1 MAKNTENLIPFV
13 KGQSGNPNGRPKS
26 FISTLRDQGY
36 KNVEITDT
44 IRVLIGLDI
53 EELKAVHDSGD
64 IFIKTICNALIKSYK
79 KGSLYSIETLLSRA
93 FGKPTEQLT
102 IDGTMNITGIEVE
115 ILKREIK
122 DPK

>member
-1 MAKNTENLIPFV
+1 MAKNIQNLIPFV

-26 FISTLRDQGY
+26 FITSLKEHGY
-36 KNVEITDT
+36 NNSEITDT
-44 IRVLIGLDI
+44 IRVLIGLNID
-53 EELKAVHDSGD
+53 ELKEIHDNGD

-102 IDGTMNITGIEVE
+102 IDGKMNITGIEVE
-115 ILKREIK
+115 ILRNETK
-122 DPK
+122 DSK